1 LRASLHD
8 RSKTSVC
15 GFEGDHGQER
25 DPERACPASNGAD
38 TGSSETIALERKR
51 PAAIR
56 QLGATGKVP
65 VMTDKDAR
73 HPNSKNHGR
82 IAGR

>member
-8 RSKTSVC
+8 RSKISVC
-15 GFEGDHGQER
+15 GFDGDHGQER
-25 DPERACPASNGAD
+25 DPERAGPACNGAD
-38 TGSSETIALERKR
+38 TGSSEAVALKRKR

-56 QLGATGKVP
+56 PLGTTGKVP

>member
-1 LRASLHD
+1 MIARKPAYAV
-8 RSKTSVC
+8 SKAIMGKSAIRR
-15 GFEGDHGQER
+15 G
-25 DPERACPASNGAD
+25 PAPHV
-38 TGSSETIALERKR
+38 TGRILSSSETIALERKR

>member
-1 LRASLHD
+1 MVVRKPAYAVFD
-8 RSKTSVC
+8 I
-15 GFEGDHGQER
+15 DHAQVH
-25 DPERACPASNGAD
+25 DPERASPACDAVD
-38 TGSSETIALERKR
+38 LGSSEVIALKRKR

-56 QLGATGKVP
+56 PLDTTGKVP

-73 HPNSKNHGR
+73 HPNYENHGR